1 MFIKDRAL
9 FELGRYD
16 EAFDVTYLIIN
27 TSKEAEEKKAID
39 KKLLLIEAKVNDKIG
54 NPNISIC
61 KQLIDI
67 CPECLD
73 AFCLLR
79 KDAIKNG
86 KTLDVSEEEENAQL
100 VISFNDVSV
109 SNTDFRKLLAKAD
122 FSGKDYSKLRRKISR
137 ITF

>member
-67 CPECLD
+67 CPEYLD

-86 KTLDVSEEEENAQL
+86 KTLDVSEEENAQL